1 MKILA
6 AVDGSDHST
15 RALEFAAR
23 LAESFRAELAIVTV
37 SQRVVDEEVRRFGK
51 IEHATVDDIVEQ
63 EAAALLLVA
72 KTRAE
77 ALGAARISTAAEEG
91 DPAAVLLDYA
101 RAADALVIGRRGRGR
116 LAGLLLGSVSQ
127 KLAALSPVPV
137 TIVP

>member
-1 MKILA
+1 MKIVA

-15 RALEFAAR
+15 RALEFAAK
-23 LAESFRAELAIVTV
+23 LAASFRAELVIVTV
-37 SQRVVDEEVRRFGK
+37 SQRMVDEELRRFGR
-51 IEHATVDDIVEQ
+51 IESATIGDILEQ
-63 EAAALLLVA
+63 EAAALLLAA

-91 DPAAVLLDYA
+91 DPAAALLEHT
-101 RAADALVIGRRGRGR
+101 RGTDALVIGRRGRGR